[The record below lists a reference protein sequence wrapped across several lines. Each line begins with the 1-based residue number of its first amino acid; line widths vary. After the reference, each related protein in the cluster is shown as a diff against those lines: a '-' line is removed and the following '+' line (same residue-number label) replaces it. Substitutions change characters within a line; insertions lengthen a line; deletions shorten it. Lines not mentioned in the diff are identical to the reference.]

1 VRFLSDIASKRTVEE
16 HEISELAKSELLA
29 PKVIT
34 RVKFKVPTAEDYKHI
49 PKKYVWGKPL
59 LSQAKLIKKPSCIKR
74 FHDWYMRASSAGI
87 DTISMRIPQIAFLS
101 QSTDKRMLTF
111 DDVWAL
117 MNHEML
123 DVLIVTAFAL

>member
-1 VRFLSDIASKRTVEE
+1 VS
-16 HEISELAKSELLA
+16 A

-34 RVKFKVPTAEDYKHI
+34 PVKFKVPTTKDYKHI

-59 LSQAKLIKKPSCIKR
+59 LSRTKLMKKLSGIKR

-87 DTISMRIPQIAFLS
+87 DTISMRLPQIAFLS
-101 QSTDKRMLTF
+101 QSTGKCMFTF
-111 DDVWAL
+111 DDMWAL

-123 DVLIVTAFAL
+123 DIQIVMAFAL